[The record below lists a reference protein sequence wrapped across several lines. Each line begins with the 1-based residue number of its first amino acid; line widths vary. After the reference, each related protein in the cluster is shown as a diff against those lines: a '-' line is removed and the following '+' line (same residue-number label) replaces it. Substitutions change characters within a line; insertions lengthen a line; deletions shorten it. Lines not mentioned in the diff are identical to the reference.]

1 MTNHDRR
8 SVLRKGLVRT
18 LEIGGALG
26 IGFGFVRNAWRTS
39 NSYVIDTSKAIM
51 SERPSVVFDFANHN
65 LALSNS
71 LGGLYSAYRSAYLD
85 EGTIDIGDISIPY
98 SNWNVPKGLPNRTK
112 VYGARDNQ
120 SRLSG
125 LAEFLKHE
133 TLIDRNLVGV
143 LKVKEEEMGMA
154 GRILGHGT
162 AGLILAG
169 VALGYEEMVAAVTMG
184 GSVKET
190 NTSAQI
196 SRRSLIK
203 ILAAGCSAVVANK
216 VADSNSRT
224 IEEQGEELGD
234 GIKKLSREQ
243 EESSE
248 QSFKKYFG
256 IGREDFI
263 SNVSGVLVMAD
274 DALKH
279 GIHHVY
285 VKDAF
290 TKVRDAAQA
299 YQEFNKKN
307 LSEGVPQEL
316 GYAADCAIMTNK
328 LRELSEQS
336 EGKTGTGIAKLFG
349 LTALTVAGV
358 IIPLEIVNSKLAKRD
373 RKRIYCYK

>member
-248 QSFKKYFG
+248 
-256 IGREDFI
+256 
-263 SNVSGVLVMAD
+263 
-274 DALKH
+274 
-279 GIHHVY
+279 
-285 VKDAF
+285 
-290 TKVRDAAQA
+290 
-299 YQEFNKKN
+299 
-307 LSEGVPQEL
+307 
-316 GYAADCAIMTNK
+316 
-328 LRELSEQS
+328 
-336 EGKTGTGIAKLFG
+336 
-349 LTALTVAGV
+349 
-358 IIPLEIVNSKLAKRD
+358 
-373 RKRIYCYK
+373 